1 MFRKKITVQTFYT
14 GYTSKEKANIH
25 IIDDESYLK
34 DNKELKDIQYLT
46 EMSNTKQKFLKQCF
60 EFLIKFSITN
70 YNFNKL

>member
-34 DNKELKDIQYLT
+34 DNKKLKDIQYLT
-46 EMSNTKQKFLKQCF
+46 EMSNTKQKFLR
-60 EFLIKFSITN
+60 
-70 YNFNKL
+70 